1 MRVDEHE
8 LKTLR
13 ELVEDA
19 IDTVQSDYYDSE
31 VTVSSG
37 NQRRLTLVE
46 SINSKSGHAII
57 CEIKFASPSAGKIND
72 RHNEVSQIAREMES
86 GGAAGLSV
94 LTEHKNF
101 SGSLAN
107 LRTARIS
114 SSLPIIM
121 KDIVVSSE
129 QIRAAARLGANAILL
144 IQEVFSGDYAKLS
157 ISLQGAIKLAK
168 KENLEV
174 IVETHS
180 EEGLLEVMKL
190 DCDIIG
196 INNRDLKTFK
206 TSIDTTVNLLSQSS
220 IVRSALRNRLI
231 MSESGFESPTDIT
244 HLLTKLKDG
253 DSPLPRVFLIGT
265 SIMRSQDIQGK
276 VREFAKG
283 FGG

>member
-1 MRVDEHE
+1 LRVDEHE